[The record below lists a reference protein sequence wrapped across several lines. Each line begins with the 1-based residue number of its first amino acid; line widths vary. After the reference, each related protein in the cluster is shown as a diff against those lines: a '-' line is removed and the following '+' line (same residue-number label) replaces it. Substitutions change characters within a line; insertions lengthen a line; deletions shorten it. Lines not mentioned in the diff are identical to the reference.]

1 MNAAQLNALRW
12 PTRKFARSRICVHA
26 LRGRIYLP
34 REDMAKFGVTEK
46 QIMDGIVDDNYKN
59 LIKFEID
66 RAEAYYVEAR
76 TGIPMLDPQARLA
89 VEVAL
94 NVYRG
99 ILRKLEENDYDNF
112 RKRAYV
118 SKPEKFLMLPQSWMN
133 VKHMAP

>member
-1 MNAAQLNALRW
+1 
-12 PTRKFARSRICVHA
+12 
-26 LRGRIYLP
+26 
-34 REDMAKFGVTEK
+34 
-46 QIMDGIVDDNYKN
+46 
-59 LIKFEID
+59 
-66 RAEAYYVEAR
+66 
-76 TGIPMLDPQARLA
+76 MLDPQARLA

-133 VKHMAP
+133 VKDMAP